1 MKTVGTFSTPTASSA
16 SANNYGPYYLIR
28 FCLEGLRKLAVYGT
42 KTPYKKNKDFLGI
55 NQQIK

>member
-1 MKTVGTFSTPTASSA
+1 MKTVGTFSPPTASSA

-42 KTPYKKNKDFLGI
+42 KTPYIKK
-55 NQQIK
+55 